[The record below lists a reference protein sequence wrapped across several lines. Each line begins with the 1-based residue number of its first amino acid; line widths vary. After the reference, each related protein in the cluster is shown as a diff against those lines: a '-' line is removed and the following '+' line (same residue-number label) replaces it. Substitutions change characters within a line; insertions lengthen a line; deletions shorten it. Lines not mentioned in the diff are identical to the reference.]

1 VAPTLVAAGHQG
13 HGRTTLIDALGLGP
27 RPLDQHGPRFHV
39 IDHDRHDQLVL
50 AMLEAAP
57 LTIDAYLLVVAADE
71 GITTQTREH
80 VALLRA
86 LGVGSGLTV
95 VTKTDLAD
103 PAHVL
108 QEITDLV
115 PGTHA
120 HAASLR
126 TGDGLDALRLA
137 FAELAGRLAPPG
149 DAPAARFAPDGP
161 PPQTRVI
168 DAALDFGPRRE
179 REPQHGVA
187 ALVHVRGDR
196 SPARLARLGGRFWQL
211 RLDRPLVA
219 AAGDRLV
226 IRQPGAGGVDADAG
240 HTLGGGIVLDP
251 AARRHPTSNEVI
263 VRLTRI
269 WRGQPPLPPE
279 PARTA

>member
-13 HGRTTLIDALGLGP
+13 HGKTTLIEALGLAP
-27 RPLDQHGPRFHV
+27 RPLDQHGPRFHL
-39 IDHDRHDQLVL
+39 IDRDRHDQLVL
-50 AMLEAAP
+50 AMLEARP

-108 QEITDLV
+108 HEITDLV

-120 HAASLR
+120 HATSLR
-126 TGDGLDALRLA
+126 TRAGLDALRLA
-137 FAELAGRLAPPG
+137 FAELAARIAPPG
-149 DAPAARFAPDGP
+149 DPPAARFAPDGP
-161 PPQTRVI
+161 PPETRVI

-187 ALVHVRGDR
+187 AIVHLRGAR
-196 SPARLARLGGRFWQL
+196 SSARLARLGGRFWQL
-211 RLDRPLVA
+211 RLDRPLAA

-226 IRQPGAGGVDADAG
+226 IRQPGAADGLADAG

-279 PARTA
+279 PARRS